1 MYEPAQPS
9 ARRGAATNPGSRS
22 CGALDVTGP
31 AWLRWLLGRSDV
43 MGISLKQLDRDCTNV
58 TERFKDKTF
67 DDLIAAFGPP
77 IEDRAA
83 TPNSGRT
90 VVFRN
95 VTKTIGTL
103 VVLQKA
109 NGKFEFRFQAG
120 DKIDDAGEA

>member
-1 MYEPAQPS
+1 
-9 ARRGAATNPGSRS
+9 
-22 CGALDVTGP
+22 
-31 AWLRWLLGRSDV
+31 
-43 MGISLKQLDRDCTNV
+43 MGISLKQLDQDCSDV

-83 TPNSGRT
+83 TANSGRT

-103 VVLQKA
+103 VVLQRA

-120 DKIDDAGEA
+120 DEIDDAGEA